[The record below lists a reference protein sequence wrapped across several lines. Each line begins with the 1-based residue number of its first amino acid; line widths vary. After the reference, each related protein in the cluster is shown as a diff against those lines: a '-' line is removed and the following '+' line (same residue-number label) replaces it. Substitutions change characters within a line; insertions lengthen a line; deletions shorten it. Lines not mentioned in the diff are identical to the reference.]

1 MLSRLT
7 SYLSWTAQRAV
18 RAVCCA
24 LLLTGLIAA
33 APIHAQE
40 QKIKVAEVNGEAI
53 FLEEVMKIAE
63 QLPADIR
70 QQPLPNYFDR
80 IVDDVI
86 DRVWPLPQAMTQ
98 G

>member
-7 SYLSWTAQRAV
+7 SYLSWTGQRAV

-63 QLPADIR
+63 HYLPTSDSSLCQII
-70 QQPLPNYFDR
+70 L
-80 IVDDVI
+80 
-86 DRVWPLPQAMTQ
+86 TES
-98 G
+98 